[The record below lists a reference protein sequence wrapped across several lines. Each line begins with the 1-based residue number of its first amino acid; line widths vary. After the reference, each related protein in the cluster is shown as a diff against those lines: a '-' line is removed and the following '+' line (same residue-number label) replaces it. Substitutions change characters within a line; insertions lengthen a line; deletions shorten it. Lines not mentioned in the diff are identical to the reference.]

1 MIVTTRTHE
10 QIVQEKVP
18 ELTVTML
25 LMYGIKASFC
35 YYNFSMCPLY
45 DITMVHTYYRRKSL
59 VFSSYHTTVICMWL
73 DQCNCWYSLKC
84 VLFRL
89 TTSWFCLY
97 HSRVD
102 CTSVLSVSICM
113 VCSNVLAAV
122 YKVVSSTY
130 MFRDSYVPGWN
141 PISGCLPR

>member
-1 MIVTTRTHE
+1 
-10 QIVQEKVP
+10 
-18 ELTVTML
+18 
-25 LMYGIKASFC
+25 MYGIKASFC

-130 MFRDSYVPGWN
+130 MFRDGYVPGWN
-141 PISGCLPR
+141 PISGCLPRWNGLFYTHSLAFIRQLKLWFY